1 MFIFEKSHRLCS
13 SKPVVQPEVAIFV
26 SSDEAIRHQNF
37 SNKFF
42 LVSVFLRLLSDGP
55 ESESVGDVVDA
66 SLSGDVVDGV
76 RSGDSGVG
84 VAGLLLG
91 GVDVAVAVVVVAELI
106 LKKSTSFS

>member
-1 MFIFEKSHRLCS
+1 MFFKTCCS
-13 SKPVVQPEVAIFV
+13 TGSCHFCFFGR
-26 SSDEAIRHQNF
+26 SDSPPDGILATN
-37 SNKFF
+37 FF

>member
-1 MFIFEKSHRLCS
+1 MKSRTDYVLQNLLFNR
-13 SKPVVQPEVAIFV
+13 KLPFLFLRTKRFAT
-26 SSDEAIRHQNF
+26 RRNF
-37 SNKFF
+37 SNKYF

>member
-1 MFIFEKSHRLCS
+1 M
-13 SKPVVQPEVAIFV
+13 
-26 SSDEAIRHQNF
+26 
-37 SNKFF
+37 
-42 LVSVFLRLLSDGP
+42 SVFLRLLSDGP
-55 ESESVGDVVDA
+55 ETESVGDVVDA

-106 LKKSTSFS
+106 LKKSTSFSSVVEVPTLKSLVPVSPVYTLSLPIHEAS